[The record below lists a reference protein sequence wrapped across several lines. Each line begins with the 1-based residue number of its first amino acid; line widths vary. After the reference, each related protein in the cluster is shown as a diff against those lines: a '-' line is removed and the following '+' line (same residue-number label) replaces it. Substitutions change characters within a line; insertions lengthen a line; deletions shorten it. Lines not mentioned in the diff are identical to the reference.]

1 MFEDKLF
8 FLPSQDT
15 RTHKTHTCSKFL
27 KIFSSKQDFRRVG
40 FRQSI
45 VRCKNWRAQH
55 FLGPSESNR
64 RLNFGLNGFGKC
76 QVGVGVGSAEHKFLF
91 LLFQVELIWS
101 RPWYLIIPIN
111 DCLRHLMSMDPGPPT
126 QLRPQNAISFSM
138 ARSTE
143 DAKGAL
149 SLFASSADLINLD
162 AKHKWFLGP
171 KTKTSLL
178 PSYIDFR
185 ISNSLH

>member
-1 MFEDKLF
+1 MKTEQAISGTSASTYKVMERNEAWLSQHDGSMFEDKLF

-15 RTHKTHTCSKFL
+15 RTHKTHTCSEFL

-76 QVGVGVGSAEHKFLF
+76 QVGVGVGIGSAEHKFLF

-101 RPWYLIIPIN
+101 RLWYLIIPIN
-111 DCLRHLMSMDPGPPT
+111 DCLSCGDRCSNKKIGGF
-126 QLRPQNAISFSM
+126 N
-138 ARSTE
+138 
-143 DAKGAL
+143 
-149 SLFASSADLINLD
+149 
-162 AKHKWFLGP
+162 
-171 KTKTSLL
+171 
-178 PSYIDFR
+178 PSYDDV
-185 ISNSLH
+185 